1 MEKGRN
7 SEAKRLRDE
16 LDRRLKKRDRKGAIS
31 EATKAVATEEISIPE
46 LYEEVLT
53 PLMVGIGAS
62 WQSEEKQVWEEHFA
76 SAVIRGI
83 IEALYEQVNKVRKT
97 RPVDGRSVLL
107 ACPPEEQHDLGIR
120 MIADYF
126 EMAGWKTYF
135 LGADTPEDQ
144 IITAAKE
151 LKVDALVLSAST
163 HFHRLCLRELVDRLH
178 QALPEVRIWA
188 GGPAFKYD
196 KDGWNKEEILEP
208 DTLF

>member
-1 MEKGRN
+1 VEKSRN

-16 LDRRLKKRDRKGAIS
+16 LDRRLKKRDREGAIS
-31 EATKAVATEEISIPE
+31 EAIEAVSSGKISIPK

-53 PLMVGIGAS
+53 PLMIGVGAS
-62 WQSEEKQVWEEHFA
+62 WQSEETQVWEEHFA
-76 SAVIRGI
+76 SAIIRGI
-83 IEALYEQVNKVRKT
+83 IEALYEQVDKVRKT
-97 RPVDGRSVLL
+97 RPADGRSVLL
-107 ACPPEEQHDLGIR
+107 ACPPEEQHDLGLR

-144 IITAAKE
+144 MITAVKE

-163 HFHRLCLRELVDRLH
+163 HFHRLYLRELVDRLH
-178 QALPEVRIWA
+178 KALPEVKIWV
-188 GGPAFKYD
+188 GGPAFKYN
-196 KDGWNKEEILEP
+196 KDGWNEEEILEP